1 MPIYECNE
9 NQFIENLRKV
19 IDTNFKIIVKRS
31 IKIYADTKHNISRI
45 PDCEFNKYSRIM
57 HRSKQRGNVYSVK
70 PFYDEFH
77 NRFYINDFRVHS
89 ARYSRMITLS
99 IPYFKVEYSFDIW
112 GETYAY
118 NFDVLF
124 NPAVKIERRNIKPIT
139 LKGKNKSK
147 SALLHVLSFKPP
159 RLETLQIELPQS
171 VLIFD
176 VNQKIKS

>member
-1 MPIYECNE
+1 
-9 NQFIENLRKV
+9 
-19 IDTNFKIIVKRS
+19 
-31 IKIYADTKHNISRI
+31 
-45 PDCEFNKYSRIM
+45 
-57 HRSKQRGNVYSVK
+57 
-70 PFYDEFH
+70 
-77 NRFYINDFRVHS
+77 
-89 ARYSRMITLS
+89 
-99 IPYFKVEYSFDIW
+99 SFDIW

-147 SALLHVLSFKPP
+147 SVLLHVLSFKPP

>member
-31 IKIYADTKHNISRI
+31 IKLHADTKHNISRI
-45 PDCEFNKYSRIM
+45 PDSEFNKYIHILR
-57 HRSKQRGNVYSVK
+57 RSNQRANVYSIK

-77 NRFYINDFRVHS
+77 KRFYTEDYKVHS
-89 ARYSRMITLS
+89 ARYSRLITLS

-112 GETYAY
+112 GETYSY
-118 NFDVLF
+118 TFDVLL
-124 NPAVKIERRNIKPIT
+124 NPEIKLETKKIKPIT

-147 SALLHVLSFKPP
+147 SVLLHVLSFNPP
-159 RLETLQIELPQS
+159 PSETLQIELPQS
-171 VLIFD
+171 ILIFD
-176 VNQKIKS
+176 INHKIKS